1 MGTGGTLPSST
12 PTDLTESVQHISA
25 LLSSIFTAIQLFE
38 SLATTAGL
46 RFATDAV
53 FQDSQSCLA
62 IEGRA
67 FKTE

>member
-1 MGTGGTLPSST
+1 M
-12 PTDLTESVQHISA
+12 TDTVYHISV